1 MAAGRH
7 CKMRISMPERYECKR
22 AFACHKFDSAKARFA
37 FMGSGAVKMRIRMPV
52 AKQCKGAIYIYAEWR
67 CKNAKSEPLL
77 SDSVNAHSHVS
88 GAAR

>member
-1 MAAGRH
+1 
-7 CKMRISMPERYECKR
+7 
-22 AFACHKFDSAKARFA
+22 
-37 FMGSGAVKMRIRMPV
+37 MRIRMPV
-52 AKQCKGAIYIYAEWR
+52 VKQYKGAIYIYAEWR